1 MPTASERSATEAER
15 WRGLSH
21 RWSPERV
28 PDIYADLPPAEHAVV
43 GRYDPADDLRRRTA
57 DWGFTLRRPH
67 LDELARF
74 AAELAD
80 AEGRA
85 WAEDVPD
92 LAMQAY
98 DTGRQLVGDRIA
110 HWAVPWLDAV
120 SHGYPDVT
128 AVRDRDTILDL
139 GDEMRIAPALT
150 GSEGLAVPGEDAFG
164 PIETQ
169 EPLPRH
175 LCSLW
180 TGQVLLGIDPAISK
194 DLPREL
200 DPTRLAEPASREA
213 LSTRYET
220 AAQRWRSS
228 AGAHP
233 GSAALWLD
241 LGKRADRTA
250 RTLRHGDES

>member
-21 RWSPERV
+21 RWSPERI
-28 PDIYADLPPAEHAVV
+28 PEIYADLPPAEHAVV
-43 GRYDPADDLRRRTA
+43 AGYDPADDLRRRAA

-74 AAELAD
+74 AAELAE

-98 DTGRQLVGDRIA
+98 DTRRRLVGDRIV

-120 SHGYPDVT
+120 GRGYPDV
-128 AVRDRDTILDL
+128 AGVGDRDTILDL

-164 PIETQ
+164 PIEPQ

-180 TGQVLLGIDPAISK
+180 SGQVLLGTDHAISQ

-200 DPTRLAEPASREA
+200 DPTRLAEPGFGEA
-213 LSTRYET
+213 LSARYET
-220 AAQRWRSS
+220 AAGRWRSL

-241 LGKRADRTA
+241 LGNRADRTA
-250 RTLRHGDES
+250 HSLR

>member
-1 MPTASERSATEAER
+1 MPTASERSFTEAER

-21 RWSPERV
+21 RWSPESV
-28 PDIYADLPPAEHAVV
+28 PDIYADLPPGEHAVV
-43 GRYDPADDLRRRTA
+43 ASYDPADDLRRRSA

-98 DTGRQLVGDRIA
+98 DARRRLVGDRIA

-120 SHGYPDVT
+120 GQGYPKVE
-128 AVRDRDTILDL
+128 AVRDRDTILVL

-150 GSEGLAVPGEDAFG
+150 GSEGLAVPGEDTFG
-164 PIETQ
+164 PIEPQ

-175 LCSLW
+175 LCSVW
-180 TGQVLLGIDPAISK
+180 SGRVLLGTGQGIAK
-194 DLPREL
+194 GLPREL
-200 DPTRLAEPASREA
+200 DPTRLAEPGFRRA
-213 LSTRYET
+213 LSARYE
-220 AAQRWRSS
+220 AAAGRWRSL
-228 AGAHP
+228 AEAHP

-241 LGKRADRTA
+241 LGHRADRTA
-250 RTLRHGDES
+250 HILR